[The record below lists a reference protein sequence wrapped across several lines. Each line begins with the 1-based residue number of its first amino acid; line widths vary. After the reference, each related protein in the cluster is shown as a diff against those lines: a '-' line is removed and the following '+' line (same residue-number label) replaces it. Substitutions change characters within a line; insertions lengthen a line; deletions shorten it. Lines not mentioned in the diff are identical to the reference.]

1 MQGQQQTQELNNA
14 LIRANASDT
23 ILSELNAIQNTFQN
37 TRGNLTGVSP
47 QTQTQV
53 VEQ

>member
-14 LIRANASDT
+14 LIRASASDT

-47 QTQTQV
+47 QTQV